1 MLAPVSSLSEARCDV
16 RLILWQKGRVTSGF
30 MATFAKCMLAR
41 QLLLWLL
48 SIPLLISPVFAA
60 EKPVLRWCL
69 DHFPGMHEFHGNN
82 RMPVGPSVE
91 MMQELARL
99 ADFTLQIGSKTPTSR
114 CLKQLADG
122 EIDVMVNL
130 LHSSERAKTFN
141 LVRFASRH
149 PDRLYMAQTNPMQIQ
164 ELHQLHRLSLVTV
177 RNFGLHPAIQKVVGA
192 LPARQKQQVDSTLIA
207 LQMIAKGRADGTL
220 LPPTM
225 VQLLLSQHAE
235 LAAQIREVEFRDHNI
250 PPQEIYLGFSRKI
263 TDPRFLPRIELAL
276 QQMKESGTMRR
287 LFGDKVLE

>member
-1 MLAPVSSLSEARCDV
+1 
-16 RLILWQKGRVTSGF
+16 
-30 MATFAKCMLAR
+30 MASVAKCMSAR
-41 QLLLWLL
+41 QLLLGLL
-48 SIPLLISPVFAA
+48 SIPLLLSPVLAA

-69 DHFPGMHEFHGNN
+69 DHFPGMHEFHNNN

-149 PDRLYMAQTNPMQIQ
+149 PDRLYMAQSNPMQIQ
-164 ELHQLHRLSLVTV
+164 KLHQLHRLSLVTV
-177 RNFGLHPAIQKVVGA
+177 RNFGLHPVIQNVVAAI
-192 LPARQKQQVDSTLIA
+192 PAQQKQQVDSTLIA

-235 LAAQIREVEFRDHNI
+235 LATQIREVEFRDNNI
-250 PPQEIYLGFSRKI
+250 QPQEIYLGFSRKI
-263 TDPRFLPRIELAL
+263 TDPVFLPRIELAL
-276 QQMKESGTMRR
+276 QQMKQSGTMRR